1 MTKVKSRSVQLVKEL
16 YDKMKKLD
24 KAEEAVK
31 ILDAEIKSL
40 KSQLYS
46 EMENDDLEKLTYKEL
61 QFIKTDKVQFSL
73 AENIKGGKWDEYP
86 GFFDWLKNTG
96 NESLIQTKTSVN
108 PQTRNAT
115 LRRIYEKDPTAIPE
129 FIKVSFFNTVN
140 TRKA

>member
-1 MTKVKSRSVQLVKEL
+1 MAKVKSRSVQLVKEL

-24 KAEEAVK
+24 KAAEAAK

-46 EMENDDLEKLTYKEL
+46 EMENDDLEKMTYKEL

-73 AENIKGGKWDEYP
+73 ADNNGGKWDEYP
-86 GFFDWLKNTG
+86 GFFDWLRETG
-96 NESLIQTKTSVN
+96 NEKLIKVTTSVN

-115 LRRIYEKDPTAIPE
+115 LREIYAEDPTKIPN
-129 FIKVSFFNTVN
+129 FIKVSFFNTVD